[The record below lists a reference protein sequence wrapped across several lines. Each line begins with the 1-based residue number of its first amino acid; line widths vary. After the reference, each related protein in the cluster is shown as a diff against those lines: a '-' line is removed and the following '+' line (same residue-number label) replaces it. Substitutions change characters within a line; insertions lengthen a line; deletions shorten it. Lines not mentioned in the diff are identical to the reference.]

1 MGGDIAILGRVAAQF
16 AVSETTPPG
25 MTLLVAAGAA
35 FRSGSVIEVPARVT
49 ATIVTP
55 AGNPRIDRVVINM
68 TTDALVVVQGAEASV
83 PTAPLVPAGH
93 LTLARVALT
102 PGMTAIT
109 NTAITDERL
118 NGGAAATQGGG
129 SVGVQTFTTNGHL
142 YADARHEQDHRP
154 GCWRRR

>member
-1 MGGDIAILGRVAAQF
+1 
-16 AVSETTPPG
+16 